1 MFLYPAHLNEGF
13 FQNIHWL
20 SYFHF
25 ITKEELDKKN
35 LFAIFKNIHGRLF
48 VAKPPQWSFNPKQN
62 QPITI

>member
-25 ITKEELDKKN
+25 FTKEELDKKTY
-35 LFAIFKNIHGRLF
+35 LQYLKIYMGGCL
-48 VAKPPQWSFNPKQN
+48 
-62 QPITI
+62 